1 MMKVFAASL
10 LVVLTTAGSVWAQ
23 NETPNVPRGLT
34 GLWRFQNSANK
45 LSATIGRDLVN
56 SNPDNAGWMLGPWT
70 MLGIPGNAGLYSD
83 GGIIQDRS
91 WDYLSCY
98 HGISGPNGGGNYI
111 NQYSIAIDYHGDA
124 GWNSLYQTA
133 WNGNANDGDL
143 WIDAQTRTAAKIGV
157 GDVGYSTMT
166 FDASPGKWHR
176 IVLSVSNGNFFR
188 AYVDGTLFLDGAG
201 QEIDGR
207 FSLEL
212 DRFNLFADDSWED
225 AWCLVGTVAVWG
237 RALTSEEVAG
247 MGGWGKSGPYAD
259 PNVPTE
265 LIATVPGDFN
275 HDGRVD
281 QADLDIWKTN
291 AGVMADAILEMGDA
305 TGDGAVNLLD
315 LDVWKAA
322 AAVSGGGSAAG
333 IPEPG
338 TLAMLVAGLLGLVGY
353 RWRRRRA

>member
-1 MMKVFAASL
+1 MRIIAASVLVL
-10 LVVLTTAGSVWAQ
+10 LAAAGSVWAQ
-23 NETPNVPRGLT
+23 GEQPNVPRGLT
-34 GLWRFQNSANK
+34 GLWRFQESAHK

-56 SNPDNAGWMLGPWT
+56 SNPDNANWMSGPWT
-70 MLGIPGNAGLYSD
+70 MLGVPGNAGLYSD

-98 HGISGPNGGGNYI
+98 HGISGPNGGGIYI
-111 NQYSIAIDYHGDA
+111 NQYSIAIDYYADA

-143 WIDAQTRTAAKIGV
+143 WIDARTRTAATIGV

-166 FDASPGKWHR
+166 FNAKTWHR

-212 DRFNLFADDSWED
+212 DRFNLFADDNWED
-225 AWCLVGTVAVWG
+225 AWGLVGTVGVWG
-237 RALTSEEVAG
+237 RALSSEEVAQ
-247 MGGWGKSGPYAD
+247 MGGWNGYSPT
-259 PNVPTE
+259 PTE

-275 HDGRVD
+275 GDGRAD
-281 QADLDIWKTN
+281 QLDLDIWKAN
-291 AGVMADAILEMGDA
+291 AGVMSDATLDMGDA

-322 AAVSGGGSAAG
+322 TATVSGGSAAG
-333 IPEPG
+333 VPEPG
-338 TLAMLVAGLLGLVGY
+338 TLAMLAAGVLGLVGY
-353 RWRRRRA
+353 GWRRRRV